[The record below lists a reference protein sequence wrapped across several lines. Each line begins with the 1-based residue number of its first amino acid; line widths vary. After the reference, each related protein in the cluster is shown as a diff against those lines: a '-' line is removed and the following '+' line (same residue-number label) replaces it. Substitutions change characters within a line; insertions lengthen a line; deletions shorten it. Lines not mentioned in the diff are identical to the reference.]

1 MTTLRL
7 THTLTLAAALCGL
20 AFLAACVTDEQAVDL
35 GLATAC
41 DGTTTY
47 GRLGDPAG
55 RYLVAPR
62 SEVCKG
68 AKRGAG
74 TRQQT
79 IVVDCSAGV
88 ELTATVAQSM
98 ANPRR
103 NGPDFD
109 LRAAAEA
116 QVTRLKVGLTDFAG
130 LQAGLTAAGVPFT
143 VGPGRSAEQ
152 CVALKA
158 GFKA

>member
-1 MTTLRL
+1 MKTLGL
-7 THTLTLAAALCGL
+7 THALTLAAALCGVAL
-20 AFLAACVTDEQAVDL
+20 LAACVTESQAVDM

-55 RYLVAPR
+55 RYLTGPR

-74 TRQQT
+74 TRQQV

-98 ANPRR
+98 ADPRR

-109 LRAAAEA
+109 LRTAAEI

-143 VGPGRSAEQ
+143 LGAGRAAEQ